1 LKVGL
6 LLVRGDEY
14 FMIRQMRRE
23 GLSISEIA
31 RKTGRDRK
39 TVRKAVAG
47 GSRPSY
53 RPRPKRPS
61 KLDPYKLYLEKRMD
75 IGVYNAVKLL
85 REIKA
90 RGYDGG
96 ITILKDFIKP
106 YRDKEKAVIRYET
119 PPGQQAQVDWG
130 ICGRQVLEGETKTVY
145 CFLMTLGY
153 SRYGYLEFT
162 TRCDTRAFI
171 RAHINAFNY
180 FGGIPKSCLYD
191 NLKSVRLATDEN
203 GVVFNPTFLDF
214 ADTFAFLPRLCRPY
228 RPQTKGKVESGIK
241 YIKNNFILGETFASL
256 EELNKQGRIWLDTVA
271 NIRIHGTTGEVPIER
286 LKEEK
291 LNPIHPHMT
300 FDTALYAPRKITRD
314 CLVSYKGSRYGVPH
328 RFAGDNCLVRDLENG
343 FFEVLV
349 GSEVI
354 IRHRLSG
361 KKGRTIISRRNY
373 VGIETKTKR
382 PQPKVPL
389 ITPVPIVEVEKRS
402 LNVYSS
408 LVGELS

>member
-1 LKVGL
+1 
-6 LLVRGDEY
+6 LVRGDEY

-39 TVRKAVAG
+39 TVRKVVAG
-47 GSRPSY
+47 DSRPEY
-53 RPRPKRPS
+53 GPRPGKVS
-61 KLDPYKLYLEKRMD
+61 KLDPHKPYLEERMKL
-75 IGVYNAVKLL
+75 GVYNAVKLL
-85 REIKA
+85 RELKA

-106 YRDKEKAVIRYET
+106 YRDKEQAIIRYET

-130 ICGRQVLEGETKTVY
+130 ICGRSVLEGETKTVY

-153 SRYGYLEFT
+153 SRYGYTEFT

-180 FGGIPKSCLYD
+180 FGGIPKTCLYD

-203 GVVFNPTFLDF
+203 GIVFNPTFLDF
-214 ADTFAFLPRLCRPY
+214 ADTFAFTPRLCRPY

-256 EELNKQGRIWLDTVA
+256 EELNKQGRDWLEMVA
-271 NIRIHGTTGEVPIER
+271 NVRIHGTTGEVPKER
-286 LKEEK
+286 LKEEN
-291 LNPIHPHMT
+291 LNPLRPHLV

-314 CLVSYKGSRYGVPH
+314 CLVSYKGSRYSVPH
-328 RFAGDNCLVRDLENG
+328 RFAGAHCLVRDLENG
-343 FFEVLV
+343 YFDVLV
-349 GSEVI
+349 DNEVI
-354 IRHRLSG
+354 IHHRLSD
-361 KKGRTIISRRNY
+361 KKGRTIISRRDY
-373 VGIETKTKR
+373 AGIKTSAKK
-382 PQPKVPL
+382 PQPKLPL
-389 ITPVPIVEVEKRS
+389 IVPSPSVDVEKRS
-402 LNVYSS
+402 LDVYSS